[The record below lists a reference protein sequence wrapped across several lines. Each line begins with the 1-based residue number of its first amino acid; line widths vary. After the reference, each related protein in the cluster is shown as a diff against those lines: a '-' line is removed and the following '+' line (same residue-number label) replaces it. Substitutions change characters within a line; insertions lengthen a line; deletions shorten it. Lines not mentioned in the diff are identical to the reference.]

1 MKRLFNISALILLY
15 ILFTAKSC
23 ESDEQSR
30 AQEEA
35 RTVAAKDSIAG
46 AFTTDSLGNSA
57 LRAFEATAM
66 AKIYD
71 FGDYLKILSD
81 TAAGGVFKAKACEM
95 IGKLFISREVHINLS
110 FRKGECVN
118 ETLNKQMQ
126 NTGFKNID
134 ISRGIIFDSVAV
146 SQKLQKHND
155 TLYEGKLRCRIHC
168 PQSTLAGNVVFCSK
182 DKIIHFFLVKREKT
196 FGNNSLKVWSVL
208 MGDVD

>member
-81 TAAGGVFKAKACEM
+81 TAAGGVFKAMALRKNRQRRTAAAGKICKRPAVTAAYIKNRDVFIKM
-95 IGKLFISREVHINLS
+95 RIGH
-110 FRKGECVN
+110 G
-118 ETLNKQMQ
+118 
-126 NTGFKNID
+126 
-134 ISRGIIFDSVAV
+134 
-146 SQKLQKHND
+146 
-155 TLYEGKLRCRIHC
+155 
-168 PQSTLAGNVVFCSK
+168 
-182 DKIIHFFLVKREKT
+182 
-196 FGNNSLKVWSVL
+196 
-208 MGDVD
+208 